1 MTPSTVYLYRIQ
13 PDRNC
18 YRYYE
23 LSLQPGL
30 FQEWSLRRSWGRIG
44 TKGRDKT
51 VWFASREKAEQFC
64 ERKRREKLRRGYLP
78 ALFPIAPSSPIHTQ
92 GRQATERERLTPAKK
107 PTRAQRA
114 SEGQQELFR
123 LCDMR
128 NLIAVCT

>member
-78 ALFPIAPSSPIHTQ
+78 ALFPIAPSFHFHPQERHET
-92 GRQATERERLTPAKK
+92 GREVLTPSKK
-107 PTRAQRA
+107 PAPAQRA
-114 SEGQQELFR
+114 SADQQELFTR
-123 LCDMR
+123 EDTLT
-128 NLIAVCT
+128 LFSA